1 MTKCGGKRVGGG
13 AEKAVIIKQPGR
25 ILYLDMLR
33 IIATMAVVII
43 HVCAIEL
50 YTADVHSMRWLSVTA
65 WDSLVRWAVPV
76 FVMISG
82 YFFLDNSRPLS
93 IKKLLF
99 KNIARLVLVFI
110 AWSFIYAMEEKL
122 IHPGTSWRHLLLLF
136 VQGKYHMWFLWMI
149 TGLYLATPIL
159 RKITADKE
167 ITKYFLILGII
178 TALIIP
184 TLRTILWAL
193 MAVHPSGIL
202 TGINN
207 VTSFTIDTTKLNI
220 ATGYTVYYVLGYAT
234 KHSNLTDKQRKVIY
248 GLALLGFILTF
259 MKTAFTSLAA
269 GHVYEAF
276 FDNSNLSVAFEAL
289 GVFTYV
295 KYHEPK
301 LGAKK
306 HKEVSLLSANTF
318 GIYLVHVLIID
329 LLVFMAGPI
338 ITSLPPLIY
347 IPIISAAVFVISLL
361 ITAGLRRVPHLKRIV
376 S

>member
-1 MTKCGGKRVGGG
+1 MTKCGGKCVGGDT
-13 AEKAVIIKQPGR
+13 EKAAIIKQPGR

-33 IIATMAVVII
+33 IIAIMAVVVI

-50 YTADVHSMRWLSVTA
+50 YTADVHSVRWLSITA

-122 IHPGTSWRHLLLLF
+122 MHPDTSWRHLLLLF
-136 VQGKYHMWFLWMI
+136 VEGKYHMWFLWMI
-149 TGLYLATPIL
+149 IGLYLATPIL
-159 RKITADKE
+159 RKITADKD
-167 ITKYFLILGII
+167 ITKYFLALGII

-207 VTSFTIDTTKLNI
+207 VTSFAIDTTKLNI
-220 ATGYTVYYVLGYAT
+220 ATGYTVYYVLGYVIG
-234 KHSNLTDKQRKVIY
+234 HSNLTDKQRKAIY

-259 MKTAFTSLAA
+259 MKTVLTSLAA
-269 GHVYEAF
+269 GYVYEAF
-276 FDNSNLSVAFEAL
+276 FDNFNLSVTLEAL
-289 GVFTYV
+289 GVFTWS

-301 LGAKK
+301 LGVKK
-306 HKEVSLLSANTF
+306 REKVSLLSANTF
-318 GIYLVHVLIID
+318 GVYLVHVLIID
-329 LLVFMAGPI
+329 LLVFRAGPI

>member
-13 AEKAVIIKQPGR
+13 TEKAAIIKQPGR

-33 IIATMAVVII
+33 IIAIMAVVVI

-50 YTADVHSMRWLSVTA
+50 YTADVHSVRWLSITA

-99 KNIARLVLVFI
+99 KNIARLVLVFV

-122 IHPGTSWRHLLLLF
+122 MHPDTSWRHLLLLF
-136 VQGKYHMWFLWMI
+136 VEGKYHMWFLWMI
-149 TGLYLATPIL
+149 IGLYLATPIL
-159 RKITADKE
+159 RKITADKD
-167 ITKYFLILGII
+167 ITKYFLALGII

-184 TLRTILWAL
+184 TFRTILWAL

-207 VTSFTIDTTKLNI
+207 VTSFAIDTTKLNI

-234 KHSNLTDKQRKVIY
+234 KHSNLTNKQRKAIY

-259 MKTAFTSLAA
+259 MKTVLTSLAA
-269 GHVYEAF
+269 GYVYEAF
-276 FDNSNLSVAFEAL
+276 FDNFNLSVTLEAL
-289 GVFTYV
+289 GVFTWS

-301 LGAKK
+301 LGVKK
-306 HKEVSLLSANTF
+306 REKVSLLSANTF

-329 LLVFMAGPI
+329 LLVFRAGPI

-347 IPIISAAVFVISLL
+347 IPIISAVVFAISLL
-361 ITAGLRRVPHLKRIV
+361 ITIGLRRVPHLKRIV